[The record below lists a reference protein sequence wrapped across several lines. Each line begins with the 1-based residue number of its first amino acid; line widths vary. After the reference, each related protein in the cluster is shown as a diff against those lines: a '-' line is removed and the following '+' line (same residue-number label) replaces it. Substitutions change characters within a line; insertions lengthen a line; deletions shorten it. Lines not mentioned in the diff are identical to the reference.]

1 MDLEQI
7 IDDILSERVSIY
19 DLNNEQLEAVT
30 DHMRETFTDMID
42 SGDEEEMGIV
52 LLELLEQIEDV
63 IENQVVAGAAGN
75 WTEDIESSIARGNT
89 YFEMEN
95 YVVQ

>member
-7 IDDILSERVSIY
+7 IDDILAERISIY

-75 WTEDIESSIARGNT
+75 WSEDIESSVARGNT
-89 YFEMEN
+89 YFEMES
-95 YVVQ
+95 YVIQ

>member
-1 MDLEQI
+1 MDLEQL
-7 IDDILSERVSIY
+7 IDDILAERV
-19 DLNNEQLEAVT
+19 DLLELDTDQLEAVT
-30 DHMRETFTDMID
+30 DHMRETFTEMID

-63 IENQVVAGAAGN
+63 IENHAVASAAGN
-75 WTEDIESSIARGNT
+75 WTEDIEASVARGNT
-89 YFEMEN
+89 YFEMES

>member
-30 DHMRETFTDMID
+30 DHMRETFTEMID

-75 WTEDIESSIARGNT
+75 WTEDIESSVARGNT